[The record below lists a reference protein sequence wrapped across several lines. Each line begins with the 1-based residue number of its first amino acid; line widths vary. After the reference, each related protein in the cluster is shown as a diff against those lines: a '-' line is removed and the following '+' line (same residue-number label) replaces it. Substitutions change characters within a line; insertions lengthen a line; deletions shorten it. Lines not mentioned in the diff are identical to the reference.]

1 MTFDANREKY
11 SLKPELESLQ
21 QIAEELRLKG
31 ALARADIKS
40 EFDRLE
46 TKLRRAHEDLVRTGE
61 HVKAPLHE
69 IESAAG
75 AVLVEVRAGFE
86 RLRKAFENQR

>member
-1 MTFDANREKY
+1 MTFDANQDKY

-21 QIAEELRLKG
+21 QLAEELRLKG

-46 TKLRRAHEDLVRTGE
+46 AKLRRAREDLVRTGE

-75 AVLVEVRAGFE
+75 AILAEVRTGFE
-86 RLRKAFENQR
+86 RLRKAFESQR

>member
-1 MTFDANREKY
+1 MTFDANQDKY

-46 TKLRRAHEDLVRTGE
+46 GKLRRAGEDLTRTGE
-61 HVKAPLHE
+61 HVKAPLLE
-69 IESAAG
+69 IESAARAILG
-75 AVLVEVRAGFE
+75 EVRTGFE
-86 RLRKAFENQR
+86 RLRQVFDTQR